1 MTMDLVKFCISTLND
16 FVKTS
21 SMLEKR
27 ESGQHKEKES

>member
-1 MTMDLVKFCISTLND
+1 MTTDLVKFCVSTLND

-27 ESGQHKEKES
+27 ESSQHEEKES